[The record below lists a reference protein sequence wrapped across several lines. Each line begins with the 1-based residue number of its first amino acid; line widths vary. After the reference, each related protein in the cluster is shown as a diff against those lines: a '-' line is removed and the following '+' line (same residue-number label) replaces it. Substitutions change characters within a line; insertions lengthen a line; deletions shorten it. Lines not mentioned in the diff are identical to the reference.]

1 MRRSV
6 FAAVVAVL
14 LGVPVA
20 SQAAPL
26 VIDFNSAPI
35 GTFTN
40 LVVGDF
46 KFTWVGFGDQQQVR
60 NVGAGNNA
68 LADSALNVYG
78 AEVVMSRVDGGVF
91 SVTQFDI
98 VNLTS
103 PGGGGFFRVDF
114 GGVSYNSPASQ
125 TVLRNNLNNV
135 TAVGI
140 NIVSDDNDFAVDNIH
155 VDYTVPEPASLGLL
169 ALGMATLGGK
179 RISRRLR
186 RA

>member
-6 FAAVVAVL
+6 FAAAVAVL
-14 LGVPVA
+14 LAVPVA

-60 NVGAGNNA
+60 NIGAGNNA
-68 LADSALNVYG
+68 LADSALNVFG

-98 VNLTS
+98 VNLTN

-114 GGVSYNSPASQ
+114 GGVPYFSPASQ
-125 TVLRNNLNNV
+125 TVPRGDLNNV
-135 TAVGI
+135 TSLTI
-140 NIVSDDNDFAVDNIH
+140 NIVSDSDDFAVDNIH
-155 VDYTVPEPASLGLL
+155 VDYTVPEPATLGLL
-169 ALGMATLGGK
+169 AFGMATLGG
-179 RISRRLR
+179 RRLTRRVR